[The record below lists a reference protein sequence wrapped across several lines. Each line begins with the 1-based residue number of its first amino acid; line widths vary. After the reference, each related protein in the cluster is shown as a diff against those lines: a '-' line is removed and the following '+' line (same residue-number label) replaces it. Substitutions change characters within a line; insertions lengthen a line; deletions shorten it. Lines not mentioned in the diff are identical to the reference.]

1 MAQILGVM
9 IEFDPTRIKQ
19 GEAGDLT
26 ITVRTLDGLVVDLTG
41 YSTLELRLA
50 NYPQRTTIIELP
62 CDSSEDDAENGICAC
77 VVDEHTFD
85 DIAGTLEAE
94 LVLEIVESRLE
105 YENKSSDF
113 NDGATLAGEDSEA
126 IATIAGEVESSETEG
141 YLVLEDVAG
150 EFEVGEAIEDDGD
163 IPGFAEVA
171 AATEDILITRV
182 KSRTAYFVVDRA
194 IANES

>member
-9 IEFDPTRIKQ
+9 IEFDPPRIKQ

-41 YSTLELRLA
+41 YSTLELRLTD
-50 NYPQRTTIIELP
+50 YPQRTTVIELP
-62 CDSSEDDAENGICAC
+62 CDSSEEDAANGICAC
-77 VVDEHTFD
+77 VIDETTFE
-85 DIAGTLEAE
+85 DIAGTLAAE
-94 LVLEIVESRLE
+94 LVLEIIESRLE

-113 NDGATLAGEDSEA
+113 NDGATLTGEESEA
-126 IATIAGEVESSETEG
+126 VATIAGEVESSETEG

-163 IPGFAEVA
+163 IPGIAEVA